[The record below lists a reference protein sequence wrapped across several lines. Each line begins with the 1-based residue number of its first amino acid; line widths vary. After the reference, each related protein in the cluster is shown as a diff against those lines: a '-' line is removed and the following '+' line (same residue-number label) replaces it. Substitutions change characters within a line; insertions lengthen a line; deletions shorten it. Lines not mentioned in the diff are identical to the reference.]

1 MPLGTSWGKLGRLR
15 YIDVRFII
23 KAWGTQA
30 RAQVHELAKMWDQA
44 VTILQEN
51 VELLFSDFIVE
62 LLLEGKKKITSYLNV
77 YYRLNVQSYCEK
89 SE

>member
-1 MPLGTSWGKLGRLR
+1 
-15 YIDVRFII
+15 
-23 KAWGTQA
+23 
-30 RAQVHELAKMWDQA
+30 MWDQA
-44 VTILQEN
+44 VTIPHEEN

-62 LLLEGKKKITSYLNV
+62 LLLEGKKIASYLNV